1 MLKDTLSTK
10 SEYLLTKDTTELRA
24 EDGDTCQSISV
35 TTWIVEIRL
44 LETGGINRISLF
56 LKVVWNSQK
65 IFVKKETYWGAEKLI
80 DIQSKKI

>member
-65 IFVKKETYWGAEKLI
+65 SLSEKKHIEVQK
-80 DIQSKKI
+80 S